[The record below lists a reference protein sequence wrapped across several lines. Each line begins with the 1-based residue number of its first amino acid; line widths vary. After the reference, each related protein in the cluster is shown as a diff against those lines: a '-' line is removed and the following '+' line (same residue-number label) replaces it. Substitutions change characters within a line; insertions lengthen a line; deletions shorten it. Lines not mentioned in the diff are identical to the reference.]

1 MIVCIG
7 NALVDTLQQID
18 ENIIEKLD
26 LNKAR
31 MTLVDKERSN
41 FLLENMP
48 NPTYAAGGSA
58 ANTAY
63 WISVLG
69 GQAGFIGK
77 VSNDDLGKQFKSSLS
92 EHGLKDLTVYEQ
104 GDDQTGL
111 CAIFIT
117 PDGER
122 TMNTYLGAG
131 AQLSMSDL
139 NEQAINKCNILYM
152 EGYLW
157 DRLPSKEAFM
167 YASNVNKLS
176 GGKNALSLSDVFCV
190 EAHRDSFLDLI
201 KDNIDIVFCNEDELN
216 TLTKQNS
223 VEESVKFVN
232 KYFPNLDQLIC
243 TLGPKGVL
251 VIKNKTEYF
260 YEATEAEVVD
270 KTGAGDYFAA
280 GYLYGIENDF
290 SIEDAALIA
299 NKSAAHVISEIG
311 VRPEKPFSL

>member
-92 EHGLKDLTVYEQ
+92 EHGLKDLTVYEE

-223 VEESVKFVN
+223 VKESVKFVN
-232 KYFPNLDQLIC
+232 KYFPNLDQFIC

>member
-92 EHGLKDLTVYEQ
+92 EHGLKDLTVYEE

-201 KDNIDIVFCNEDELN
+201 KDNIDIVFCNEDELD

-223 VEESVKFVN
+223 VEESKKFVN